1 MDTWWPLH
9 TLLCLATLAF
19 IITNVL
25 HNPCRGPKPKLPP
38 GPKPWPVIGN
48 LHLIGHNIPHQSLHS
63 LSQKYGEIM
72 LLKFGTFPVI
82 VASSTDMAKQFLKT
96 HDAVFASRPPLSSG
110 KYLSFNYSDM
120 SFAPYG
126 PSWRQARK
134 IYMSEIFNAK
144 SLESTEK
151 IRAEESSNL
160 ISRLFSLSGKP
171 VVLRDYL
178 MRYTLLTVCR
188 MVFSDF
194 NEPSIVT
201 LDELQGLLDEWF
213 FLSGVFNIGDWVPW
227 LDFLDLQGYVKRMK
241 ALNRKL
247 DRFLSYVIDGRK
259 ARKTGDD
266 QRTVKDV
273 VDVLLQLSEN
283 QNLDVKMTSDRV
295 KALVQNLLLGGTD
308 TSTTTVEWTILELL
322 KYPHVIQ
329 KAREELNRVIGR
341 KRWVNEL

>member
-1 MDTWWPLH
+1 MDTWWPLQAF
-9 TLLCLATLAF
+9 LCLATVAF
-19 IITNVL
+19 IITKIL
-25 HNPCRGPKPKLPP
+25 PNPCRGPKSKLPP

-48 LHLIGHNIPHQSLHS
+48 LHLISHIPHHSLHS
-63 LSQKYGEIM
+63 LSRKYGEIM

-82 VASSTDMAKQFLKT
+82 VASSPEMAKQFLKT
-96 HDAVFASRPPLSSG
+96 HDAVFASRPPLSTD

-151 IRAEESSNL
+151 IRGEESSNL

-171 VVLRDYL
+171 VVLRDHL

-188 MVFSDF
+188 MVISDF
-194 NEPSIVT
+194 NEPSNEKGVEE
-201 LDELQGLLDEWF
+201 LDELQSLLDEWF

-241 ALNRKL
+241 VVNRKL
-247 DRFLSYVIDGRK
+247 NRFLSYVIDSRK
-259 ARKTGDD
+259 AKKRSDE
-266 QRTVKDV
+266 RPVKDV
-273 VDVLLQLSEN
+273 VDVLLQLSEDP
-283 QNLDVKMTSDRV
+283 NLDVKMTSDRV
-295 KALVQNLLLGGTD
+295 KALVQ
-308 TSTTTVEWTILELL
+308 
-322 KYPHVIQ
+322 
-329 KAREELNRVIGR
+329 
-341 KRWVNEL
+341 